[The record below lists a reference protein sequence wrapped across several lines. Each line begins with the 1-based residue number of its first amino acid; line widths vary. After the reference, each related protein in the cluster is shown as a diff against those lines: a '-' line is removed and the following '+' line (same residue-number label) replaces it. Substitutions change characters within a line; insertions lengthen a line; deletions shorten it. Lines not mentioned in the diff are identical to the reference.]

1 MSELNTVFIESE
13 VNEVYASTEAKQ
25 TFLNF
30 LDKPIELSINF
41 PIKEEIQL
49 SRFQV
54 IINDKIVISRVL
66 EKEKAKEKYND
77 AISDGNVG
85 ILSSYEEK
93 LNSYNVKIGNIK
105 PKDKVIL
112 YTYYL
117 QMISSEDMSFQY
129 EIMQHYPNFISKEM
143 KIEDID
149 KNSAKNLE
157 GKIKIKTQSRLTRLI
172 IPLLDEKKIKF
183 EKKYNTDYTEVEITI
198 SKSLEDL
205 ITNEPRR
212 FDIMKKVE
220 EKNKNLPNHFY
231 RRPCIINRPYWF
243 TGNLK
248 PFSFQSPTEGI
259 EPSFNILFRT
269 ELMNTPFI
277 YTQYNPEKNNTSIAL
292 TFTYNSSNLN
302 IPVPKDKPD
311 EENDLS
317 YYNSFQKDSVND
329 LPSLFV
335 FLIDQSGSMRGKS
348 IELVKQALIL
358 FMQSLP
364 PKSYFQLIGFGS
376 TYEKYNQKP
385 VEYNKENVE
394 SIMQTINQLK
404 ANKGG
409 TNLFSPLDDIFK
421 SKDYDNID
429 LSHNIFILTDGQI
442 ENRETVQNSIVGNV
456 NRFRIHS
463 IGIGNDF
470 DKILIERCG
479 KLGKGSSNFVP
490 NVEEIN
496 DVVIDSLNKSLRPY
510 LVKTKF
516 DIKNIQKLYEC
527 PPLCNFFYQD
537 DVINYSLLI
546 NGKNE
551 NNEFDI
557 EIKSNDTK
565 KDINENL
572 KINKIIKLPDGE
584 ILSRIII
591 GNYLKLKKDLVEEEE
606 IKIAKE
612 YQVLSKNTSL
622 FGEIIG
628 EGGQNELIKVEL
640 GKNDQKY

>member
-1 MSELNTVFIESE
+1 L
-13 VNEVYASTEAKQ
+13 
-25 TFLNF
+25 L
-30 LDKPIELSINF
+30 INF
-41 PIKEEIQL
+41 PIKDEIQL

-54 IINDKIVISRVL
+54 TINNKIVISRVF
-66 EKEKAKEKYND
+66 EKEKAKEKY
-77 AISDGNVG
+77 SDSIAGGNVG
-85 ILSSYEEK
+85 ILSSYDDK
-93 LNSYNVKIGNIK
+93 AYSYNVTIGNIK
-105 PKDKVIL
+105 PKEKVVLI
-112 YTYYL
+112 TYYL

-129 EIMQHYPNFISKEM
+129 EIMQHYPNFISKDM
-143 KIEDID
+143 KREEID
-149 KNSAKNLE
+149 KNRAKNLE

-172 IPLLDEKKIKF
+172 IPLLDEKKTKF
-183 EKKYNTDYTEVEITI
+183 EKKYNEDYTEVEITI
-198 SKSLEDL
+198 SKNIDDIITKEPKKINLLED
-205 ITNEPRR
+205 N
-212 FDIMKKVE
+212 DVQNQNHYYKK
-220 EKNKNLPNHFY
+220 
-231 RRPCIINRPYWF
+231 PCVINRPYWF

-248 PFSFQSPTEGI
+248 PLSFQSPTEGI

-277 YTQYNPEKNNTSIAL
+277 YTQYNPEKNNTGIAL

-302 IPVPKDKPD
+302 IPFPKDKPD

-335 FLIDQSGSMRGKS
+335 FLIDQSGSMSGKS
-348 IELVKQALIL
+348 IKLVKQALIL

-376 TYEKYNQKP
+376 DYEKYNQNP

-394 SIMQTINQLK
+394 SIMKTINQLR

-409 TNLFSPLDDIFK
+409 TNLFSPLNDIFN

-442 ENRETVQNSIVGNV
+442 NNRESVQNSISANV

-516 DIKNIQKLYEC
+516 DIKDIQKLYEC
-527 PPLCNFFYQD
+527 PPFCNFYYQD
-537 DVINYSLLI
+537 DVINYSLLVD
-546 NGKNE
+546 GKNE
-551 NNEFDI
+551 KNEFEV
-557 EIKSNDTK
+557 EINSNDTK
-565 KDINENL
+565 KDIKDNL
-572 KINKIIKLPDGE
+572 KINKIIKLPEGE

-591 GNYLKLKKDLVEEEE
+591 GNYLKLKKDLEKEEE

-640 GKNDQKY
+640 GKNDQNNRHFRPLLTLFQPNLPLNQCHFVQFLHHQPKLCQK